1 MNQRFVYLMPG
12 ANNQSKVGN
21 LCLINYLDTGSTNQ
35 FTGDKNSRAYGT
47 VIAMQKWEQLEVNNP
62 DFVKSM
68 PTAGIQLNNTEML
81 IFGGDKTTTFIF
93 DTREVAAVGRTATI
107 NTCKPTLSC
116 RARFGFASDYVARS
130 FGNFMYLIDAADQN
144 LHVYS
149 VKDQGWNS
157 QKLNE
162 LAIN

>member
-1 MNQRFVYLMPG
+1 MPG

-21 LCLINYLDTGSTNQ
+21 LCLINFLDTGSTNQ

-68 PTAGIQLNNTEML
+68 PTAGIQLGNTTEML
-81 IFGGDKTTTFIF
+81 IFGGDKTTTFLF
-93 DTREVAAVGRTATI
+93 DTREVATVGRTATI
-107 NTCKPTLSC
+107 STCKPTLSH

-130 FGNFMYLIDAADQN
+130 FGNFMYLIDAAD
-144 LHVYS
+144 
-149 VKDQGWNS
+149 
-157 QKLNE
+157 
-162 LAIN
+162 